1 MNFCAAA
8 PLVILAATIAVLLGL
23 ISLRRSHRLAAITAG
38 LGLLAA
44 LASIPYAAEM
54 AATAPALPSLF
65 VCNLA
70 ALGFIAL
77 ILLSALLIL
86 IIAASYWRR
95 DTPVLREEYP
105 LLLLIATLGA
115 TALAASGNF
124 ITLFLGLETMTLAMI
139 GMIAYPRYRPE
150 AEEAGLKYLIL
161 SGMSSAFVLFGI
173 GVIELCTGSL
183 DFSQIL
189 GWAPPDAPSHAM
201 LLAGLALLGIGA
213 AFKLSVVPFHIW
225 VPDIYA
231 GAPAPSGGYVAVI
244 AKIAVL
250 AILIRLIGQAGGRL
264 PADITAL
271 ITVIAILSMLAGNLL
286 ALRQGNIKRLL
297 GYSSIAHLGYLL
309 VAILACCS
317 LGQSA
322 AGQTAA
328 LFYLVTY
335 SITMIAAFGAISALS
350 HAASPRDHDT
360 IADLRGLFW
369 VRPAVAGVLTL
380 ALLSLAGIP
389 PAIGF
394 IAKMYIFAAGIHTAL
409 WNLTGVMV
417 ASSIIGLF
425 YYLNIIL
432 IMSMHPGPQMPLQAI
447 PFIGRITMAT
457 VSLPMLIFGIAPQP
471 LITLLRAVFQ

>member
-1 MNFCAAA
+1 MNLQAAA
-8 PLVILAATIAVLLGL
+8 PLLILSLSIAILLGL
-23 ISLRRSHRLAAITAG
+23 ISLRRSYGLTVLTAG
-38 LGLLAA
+38 IGLLAA
-44 LASIPYAAEM
+44 LASIPAA
-54 AATAPALPSLF
+54 ARLAGQAALPGLF
-65 VCNLA
+65 VFSLA

-77 ILLSALLIL
+77 ILLGALLIL
-86 IIAASYWRR
+86 VIAASYWRA
-95 DTPVLREEYP
+95 DTPVPREEFP

-115 TALAASGNF
+115 GCLAASGNF

-139 GMIAYPRYRPE
+139 GMIAYPRHRAQ

-173 GVIELCTGSL
+173 GLVELCTGSL
-183 DFSQIL
+183 GFSQL
-189 GWAPPDAPSHAM
+189 LAWAPPDAPSRAM

-231 GAPAPSGGYVAVI
+231 GAPAPSGGFLAVI

-250 AILIRLIGQAGGRL
+250 AVVIRLLAEAGGRL
-264 PADITAL
+264 PAGLSEL
-271 ITVIAILSMLAGNLL
+271 ITIIAILSMLAGNLL
-286 ALRQGNIKRLL
+286 ALLQGNIKRIL

-309 VAILACCS
+309 VAILAS
-317 LGQSA
+317 GA
-322 AGQTAA
+322 VGQTAV

-335 SITMIAAFGAISALS
+335 SITMIAAFGVISALS
-350 HAASPRDHDT
+350 TAASAQDEDR

-369 VRPAVAGVLTL
+369 LRPCLAGILTL

-394 IAKMYIFAAGIHTAL
+394 IAKMYVFAAGIHTAL

-432 IMSMHPGPQMPLQAI
+432 TMATRPGPQPAPPAI
-447 PFIGRITMAT
+447 PFISRIVMAM
-457 VSLPMLIFGIAPQP
+457 VGLPMLIFGIAPQP
-471 LITLLRAVFQ
+471 LIALLRAVFQ

>member
-1 MNFCAAA
+1 MNFQAAA
-8 PLVILAATIAVLLGL
+8 PLLMLAITVAVLLGL
-23 ISLRRSHRLAAITAG
+23 ISLRRSYPLTAIATG

-44 LASIPYAAEM
+44 LASLPYAAS
-54 AATAPALPSLF
+54 APPALPGLF
-65 VCNLA
+65 VFNLA

-86 IIAASYWRR
+86 IIATPYWRA
-95 DTPVLREEYP
+95 DTPVPREEFP

-115 TALAASGNF
+115 VALAASGNF

-139 GMIAYPRYRPE
+139 GMIAYPRYRPQ

-173 GVIELCTGSL
+173 GLIELCTGSL
-183 DFSQIL
+183 DFSQL
-189 GWAPPDAPSHAM
+189 LAWAPPDAPSHAM

-250 AILIRLIGQAGGRL
+250 AVLIRLIGQAGGKL
-264 PADITAL
+264 PADVTAL

-286 ALRQGNIKRLL
+286 ALLQGNIKRIL

-309 VAILACCS
+309 VAILAA
-317 LGQSA
+317 GTV
-322 AGQTAA
+322 GQTAVE
-328 LFYLVTY
+328 FYLVTY
-335 SITMIAAFGAISALS
+335 SLTMIAAFGVISALS
-350 HAASPRDHDT
+350 NAAAAQDDDA
-360 IADLRGLFW
+360 IANLRGLFW
-369 VRPAVAGVLTL
+369 LRPGLAGILTL

-394 IAKMYIFAAGIHTAL
+394 IAKMYVFAAGIHTAL

-432 IMSMHPGPQMPLQAI
+432 IMSVRPGPQTSPQAI
-447 PFIGRITMAT
+447 PFLSRIAMAT
-457 VSLPMLIFGIAPQP
+457 IGLPMLIFGIAPQP

>member
-1 MNFCAAA
+1 MNLQAAA
-8 PLVILAATIAVLLGL
+8 PLLILSITIAILLGL
-23 ISLRRSHRLAAITAG
+23 ISLRRSHGLTVLTTG

-44 LASIPYAAEM
+44 LASIPAA
-54 AATAPALPSLF
+54 AKLPAMPGLF
-65 VCNLA
+65 VFSLA

-77 ILLSALLIL
+77 ILLGALLIL
-86 IIAASYWRR
+86 VIAASYWRA
-95 DTPVLREEYP
+95 DTPVPREEFS

-115 TALAASGNF
+115 SCLAASGNF

-139 GMIAYPRYRPE
+139 GMIAYPRHRPQ

-173 GVIELCTGSL
+173 GLIELCTGSL
-183 DFSQIL
+183 GFTQL
-189 GWAPPDAPSHAM
+189 LAWTPPDPASRAM

-231 GAPAPSGGYVAVI
+231 GAPAPSGGFLAVI

-250 AILIRLIGQAGGRL
+250 AMVIRLLAEAGGQL
-264 PADITAL
+264 PPDMSEL
-271 ITVIAILSMLAGNLL
+271 ITLIAILSMLAGNLL
-286 ALRQGNIKRLL
+286 ALLQGNIKRIL

-309 VAILACCS
+309 VAILAS
-317 LGQSA
+317 GA
-322 AGQTAA
+322 VGRIAVV
-328 LFYLVTY
+328 FYLVTY
-335 SITMIAAFGAISALS
+335 SITMIAAFGVISALS
-350 HAASPRDHDT
+350 GAASAQDEDS

-369 VRPAVAGVLTL
+369 QRPGLAGILTL

-394 IAKMYIFAAGIHTAL
+394 IAKMYVFAAGIHTAL

-432 IMSMHPGPQMPLQAI
+432 TMAMRPGPQTPPPAI
-447 PFIGRITMAT
+447 PFISRIVMAT
-457 VSLPMLIFGIAPQP
+457 VGLPMLIFGLAPQP
-471 LITLLRAVFQ
+471 LISLLRAVFQ

>member
-1 MNFCAAA
+1 MSLQAGA
-8 PLVILAATIAVLLGL
+8 PILILSVAVGILLGL
-23 ISLRRSHRLAAITAG
+23 ISLKRAYNLAVLTTG

-44 LASIPYAAEM
+44 LASIPGAARLAE
-54 AATAPALPSLF
+54 TAPAMPGLF
-65 VCNLA
+65 VFNLA

-77 ILLSALLIL
+77 IQLGALLIL
-86 IIAASYWRR
+86 VIAATYWRE
-95 DTPVLREEYP
+95 DTPFPREEFP

-115 TALAASGNF
+115 SCLAASGNF

-139 GMIAYPRYRPE
+139 GMIGYPRHRPQS
-150 AEEAGLKYLIL
+150 EEAGLKYLIL

-173 GVIELCTGSL
+173 GLIELCTGSL
-183 DFSQIL
+183 GFSQL
-189 GWAPPDAPSHAM
+189 LAFAPPDAPSRAM

-244 AKIAVL
+244 PKIAVL
-250 AILIRLIGQAGGRL
+250 AIVIRLLAEAGGKL
-264 PADITAL
+264 PADMTGL

-286 ALRQGNIKRLL
+286 ALLQGNIKRIL

-309 VAILACCS
+309 VAILAS
-317 LGQSA
+317 GTI
-322 AGQTAA
+322 GRTAVV
-328 LFYLVTY
+328 FYLVTY
-335 SITMIAAFGAISALS
+335 AITMIAAFGVIAALS
-350 HAASPRDHDT
+350 NATSLQDEDS

-369 VRPAVAGVLTL
+369 QRPGLAGILTL

-394 IAKMYIFAAGIHTAL
+394 IAKMYVFAAGIHTAL

-432 IMSMHPGPQMPLQAI
+432 
-447 PFIGRITMAT
+447 TMAMRPGQQT
-457 VSLPMLIFGIAPQP
+457 PTPSIPLISRIAMAAVGLPMLIFGVAPQP

>member
-1 MNFCAAA
+1 MNFQAAA
-8 PLVILAATIAVLLGL
+8 PLLILAITVAVLLGL
-23 ISLRRSHRLAAITAG
+23 ISVRRSYPLTAIATG

-44 LASIPYAAEM
+44 LASLPYAAS
-54 AATAPALPSLF
+54 APPALPGLLVF
-65 VCNLA
+65 NLA

-86 IIAASYWRR
+86 IIATPYWRA
-95 DTPVLREEYP
+95 DTPVPREEFP

-115 TALAASGNF
+115 VALAASGNF

-139 GMIAYPRYRPE
+139 GMIAYPRYRPQ

-173 GVIELCTGSL
+173 GLIELCTGSL

-189 GWAPPDAPSHAM
+189 AWAPPDAPSHAM

-250 AILIRLIGQAGGRL
+250 AVLIRLIGEAGGKL
-264 PADITAL
+264 PADVTAL

-286 ALRQGNIKRLL
+286 ALLQGNIKRIL

-309 VAILACCS
+309 VAILAA
-317 LGQSA
+317 GTV
-322 AGQTAA
+322 GQTAVE
-328 LFYLVTY
+328 FYLVTY
-335 SITMIAAFGAISALS
+335 SLTMIAAFGVISALS
-350 HAASPRDHDT
+350 NAVAAQDDDA
-360 IADLRGLFW
+360 IANLRGLFW
-369 VRPAVAGVLTL
+369 LRPGLAGILTL

-394 IAKMYIFAAGIHTAL
+394 IAKMYVFAAGIHTAL

-432 IMSMHPGPQMPLQAI
+432 IMSVRPGPQTPPQAI
-447 PFIGRITMAT
+447 PFLSRIAMAT
-457 VSLPMLIFGIAPQP
+457 IGLPMLIFGIAPQP

>member
-1 MNFCAAA
+1 MNFHAAL
-8 PLVILAATIAVLLGL
+8 PLLILALTTGVLLGV
-23 ISLRRSHRLAAITAG
+23 ISLRRFHTLAAMTAG
-38 LGLLAA
+38 LGLVAA
-44 LASIPYAAEM
+44 LAAIPTAARV
-54 AATAPALPSLF
+54 ADNAPGLF
-65 VCNLA
+65 VFNLA

-86 IIAASYWRR
+86 VIATAYWRQ
-95 DTPVLREEYP
+95 DTPVPREEFP

-124 ITLFLGLETMTLAMI
+124 ITLFLGLETMTLAMT
-139 GMIAYPRYRPE
+139 GMIAYSRYRPQ

-173 GVIELCTGSL
+173 GLIELCTGSL

-189 GWAPPDAPSHAM
+189 GLAPADAPSHAM
-201 LLAGLALLGIGA
+201 LLAGLALLSIGA
-213 AFKLSVVPFHIW
+213 AFKLSLVPFHIW

-231 GAPAPSGGYVAVI
+231 GAPAPSGGYIAVI

-250 AILIRLIGQAGGRL
+250 AVVIRVIGQEGGKL
-264 PADITAL
+264 PADMTAL

-286 ALRQGNIKRLL
+286 ALLQGNIKRLL

-309 VAILACCS
+309 VAILAS
-317 LGQSA
+317 GRIGHIA
-322 AGQTAA
+322 VV
-328 LFYLVTY
+328 FYLVTY

-350 HAASPRDHDT
+350 NSASPQDEDS
-360 IADLRGLFW
+360 IAALRGLFW
-369 VRPAVAGVLTL
+369 MRPVLAGILTL

-394 IAKMYIFAAGIHTAL
+394 IAKMYVFAAGLHTAL

-432 IMSMHPGPQMPLQAI
+432 IMSMRPSPQTPSYFV
-447 PFIGRITMAT
+447 PFGSRLAMAA
-457 VSLPMLIFGIAPQP
+457 VGLPMLIFGIAPQP

>member
-1 MNFCAAA
+1 MNLQAAA
-8 PLVILAATIAVLLGL
+8 PLLILSITIAILLGL
-23 ISLRRSHRLAAITAG
+23 ISLRRSHSLTVLTTG

-44 LASIPYAAEM
+44 LASIPAAAEL
-54 AATAPALPSLF
+54 PAMPGLF
-65 VCNLA
+65 VFSLA

-77 ILLSALLIL
+77 ILLGALLIL
-86 IIAASYWRR
+86 VIAASYWRA
-95 DTPVLREEYP
+95 DTPVAREEFS

-115 TALAASGNF
+115 SCLAGSGNF

-139 GMIAYPRYRPE
+139 GMIAYPRHRAQ

-173 GVIELCTGSL
+173 GLIELCTGSL

-189 GWAPPDAPSHAM
+189 AWAPPDAASHAM

-250 AILIRLIGQAGGRL
+250 AVVIRLLAQAGGKL
-264 PADITAL
+264 PAEVSELVTI
-271 ITVIAILSMLAGNLL
+271 IAILSMLAGNLL
-286 ALRQGNIKRLL
+286 ALLQGNIKRIL

-309 VAILACCS
+309 VAILAS
-317 LGQSA
+317 GTV
-322 AGQTAA
+322 GHTAV

-335 SITMIAAFGAISALS
+335 SITMIAAFGVISALS
-350 HAASPRDHDT
+350 SAASAQDEDS

-369 VRPAVAGVLTL
+369 SRPALAGVLTL

-394 IAKMYIFAAGIHTAL
+394 IAKMYVFAAGIHTAL

-432 IMSMHPGPQMPLQAI
+432 TMAMRPGPQTRPPAI
-447 PFIGRITMAT
+447 PFISRIVMAT
-457 VSLPMLIFGIAPQP
+457 VGLPMLIFGIAPQP
-471 LITLLRAVFQ
+471 LIALLRTVFQ

>member
-1 MNFCAAA
+1 MNFQAAA
-8 PLVILAATIAVLLGL
+8 PLLILAVTAAILLGL
-23 ISLRRSHRLAAITAG
+23 IALRRSHPLAAIATG

-44 LASIPYAAEM
+44 LASIPYAANAPETAS
-54 AATAPALPSLF
+54 AAPQGLVVFNHAT
-65 VCNLA
+65 
-70 ALGFIAL
+70 LGFTAV

-86 IIAASYWRR
+86 IIATSYWRA
-95 DTPVLREEYP
+95 DTPVPREDFP

-115 TALAASGNF
+115 TALAAAANF
-124 ITLFLGLETMTLAMI
+124 ITLFLGLETMTLAII
-139 GMIAYPRYRPE
+139 GMIAYPRYRPA

-161 SGMSSAFVLFGI
+161 SGMSSAFALFGI
-173 GVIELCTGSL
+173 GLIDLCTGSL

-189 GWAPPDAPSHAM
+189 AWAPPDPASHAI
-201 LLAGLALLGIGA
+201 LLTGIALIGIGA

-231 GAPAPSGGYVAVI
+231 GAPAPSGGYLAVI

-250 AILIRLIGQAGGRL
+250 AVLIRLIAQTGGNL
-264 PADITAL
+264 PADITTL
-271 ITVIAILSMLAGNLL
+271 ITVIAMLSMLAGNLL
-286 ALRQGNIKRLL
+286 ALLQGNIKRLL

-309 VAILACCS
+309 VAILAA
-317 LGQSA
+317 GTV
-322 AGQTAA
+322 GQTAVI
-328 LFYLVTY
+328 FYLVTY
-335 SITMIAAFGAISALS
+335 SITMIAAFGAIAALS
-350 HAASPRDHDT
+350 NAASPQDNDT
-360 IADLRGLFW
+360 IANLQGLFW
-369 VRPAVAGVLTL
+369 VRPAIAGVLTL

-432 IMSMHPGPQMPLQAI
+432 IMSMRPTNQTTPPTI
-447 PFIGRITMAT
+447 PALSRIAMAT
-457 VSLPMLIFGIAPQP
+457 VSLPMLLFGIAPQP
-471 LITLLRAVFQ
+471 LITLLRAVF